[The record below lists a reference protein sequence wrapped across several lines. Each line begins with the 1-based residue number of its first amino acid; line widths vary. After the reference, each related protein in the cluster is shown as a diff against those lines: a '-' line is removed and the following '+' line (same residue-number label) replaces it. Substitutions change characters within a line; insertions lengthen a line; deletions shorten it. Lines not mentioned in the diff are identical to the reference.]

1 MFLNFNNMKQL
12 IFVGLSLASVG
23 LMFSSCTKEQIKQQ
37 NPSDLIMS
45 NQIQFKS
52 NGVVY
57 ANLTCELPN
66 GENGCQCT
74 ITQTDDDCELPTDC
88 TAQTSLREYSAALEE
103 MFTQSEIQN
112 RVKNHVRITEP
123 KLIEALKKDNFP
135 LKK

>member
-66 GENGCQCT
+66 GENGCHALLRKLT
-74 ITQTDDDCELPTDC
+74 MIVNYRRI
-88 TAQTSLREYSAALEE
+88 AQHKHLYANIVLLWKKCLLNLK
-103 MFTQSEIQN
+103 F
-112 RVKNHVRITEP
+112 K
-123 KLIEALKKDNFP
+123 IE
-135 LKK
+135 